1 MHGSPSVVF
10 GFQQSFVDEAVAMPF
25 VLFRLYFGQADGFL
39 HQRAE
44 YAGLGQGLSVHLSYP
59 GCRSVG
65 GDDHQRYLAV
75 IGLGHGGMQVQQG
88 RAGGAADGS
97 GPVVVQGKSQ
107 GEESGTA
114 FVRHGIAG
122 E

>member
-1 MHGSPSVVF
+1 
-10 GFQQSFVDEAVAMPF
+10 MPF
-25 VLFRLYFGQADGFL
+25 VLFRLYFGQVDGFL

-44 YAGLGQGLSVHLSYP
+44 YAGLGQGLSVHLAYP
-59 GCRSVG
+59 GCRPVG

-88 RAGGAADGS
+88 RAGGAADG
-97 GPVVVQGKSQ
+97 KSQ